1 MELNTILVIGAT
13 GQQGSAVCKYL
24 SSQTKTNKILAVSRD
39 LSSAAATS
47 LKAIPR
53 IQMVTG
59 DLNNPTSLFSSVA
72 EHGDTIDGLFFMC
85 HSSVKGELELSN
97 AILSAAAVHG
107 VKYVVYSG
115 VDLSGTEKTGI
126 DAFDVKR
133 DVWAHL
139 QTLPLKST
147 FLGPAGF
154 LETLFWPGFPAQTQS
169 WPKDYVHKYI
179 ATDDIGRVAALCFAN
194 PEKYAS
200 KKLMLAGDAEIG
212 RLPAPEEDVNPF
224 VVHMFGQLQVHPF
237 EANPTE
243 CRREFGGMIDLKT
256 WLTEVYRPASIG
268 RAYGG
273 PNSE

>member
-1 MELNTILVIGAT
+1 
-13 GQQGSAVCKYL
+13 
-24 SSQTKTNKILAVSRD
+24 
-39 LSSAAATS
+39 
-47 LKAIPR
+47 
-53 IQMVTG
+53 MVTG

-200 KKLMLAGDAEIG
+200 KKLMLAGDAVTGQQFRAIWEQEIG

-224 VVHMFGQLQVHPF
+224 VVHMFGVSPALWTLWNECRLHCLQQLQVHPF